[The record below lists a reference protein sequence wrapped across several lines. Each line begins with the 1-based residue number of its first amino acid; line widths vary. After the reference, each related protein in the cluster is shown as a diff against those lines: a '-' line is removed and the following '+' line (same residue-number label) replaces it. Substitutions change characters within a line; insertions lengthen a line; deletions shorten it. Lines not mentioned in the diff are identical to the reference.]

1 MGESAGPASDP
12 IIANI
17 VVTILCSVIVVIYAA
32 RRYDTPE
39 TNRLTTTKSL
49 FLATGAG
56 YLATSLVLFL
66 MLCEV
71 VLKPGFLNFLGV
83 SQAQEVVAKYASPP
97 VLAAVI
103 LTTMLPNVA
112 VLRTADDWF
121 LRRFQSWGRI
131 PHGIRNLAEKM
142 PMEALPLRQKLV
154 DALRAWIAQDGDVPN
169 ELADRLSTASESTSS
184 GCLSR
189 VLHLYRELEKLEGT
203 QTHASAF
210 RTHAETW
217 RAIRDEFR
225 VFTAQS
231 HAFFV
236 LFDQLKPVDG
246 TAGEDALKQAGDRY
260 RDICRKLF
268 RQMAEFLAASILMV
282 DASEARIQS
291 RLVTMGFR
299 IPDFTCPRVPI
310 GAFIFMGVV
319 MMLAIL
325 GVVATVRPDS
335 GPMPLA
341 VTALLI
347 GLTKTIG
354 IVAAVIPKVRWS
366 WFRPDSNGRPPY
378 LAWVISA
385 AIAVVVSFFVERIA
399 FGILDHKLLSA
410 LDFVRFPVTPLAPTT
425 FTLCLAIA
433 ILCDVDLRLGSGW
446 LRRISEGMLC
456 GATMITTIFV
466 CLQMLDISSAT
477 AGQTAAWFPFVFS
490 FSIGFVCGFVA
501 PHLYRQNRI
510 DQPSDHVDTLRE
522 VLAQTPADSD

>member
-1 MGESAGPASDP
+1 MGESTAPVSDP
-12 IIANI
+12 IMANMI
-17 VVTILCSVIVVIYAA
+17 VTIFCSAIVMIYAA

-49 FLATGAG
+49 FLITGTG
-56 YLATSLVLFL
+56 YLATSMIIFL
-66 MLCEV
+66 MLCEI
-71 VLKPGFLNFLGV
+71 VLKPGFLDFLGV
-83 SQAQEVVAKYASPP
+83 SDAQKVVAKYASPP

-121 LRRFQSWGRI
+121 LKRFQLWGRI
-131 PHGIRNLAEKM
+131 PYGVRNLAEKIS
-142 PMEALPLRQKLV
+142 MEALPIRQQHV
-154 DALRAWIAQDGDVPN
+154 DALKAWIAQDGDVPN
-169 ELADRLSTASESTSS
+169 ELAERISAASKSS
-184 GCLSR
+184 SKGCLTR
-189 VLHLYRELEKLEGT
+189 VLYLYRDLEKLERA

-210 RTHAETW
+210 RTHADAW
-217 RAIRDEFR
+217 HAIRDDFR

-236 LFDQLKPVDG
+236 FFDQLKTVDG
-246 TAGEDALKQAGDRY
+246 TAGADALKQAGDRY
-260 RDICRKLF
+260 RDDICRKLF
-268 RQMAEFLAASILMV
+268 RQMAEFLAASLLMV
-282 DASEARIQS
+282 EASESRIQS
-291 RLVTMGFR
+291 RLVTMGFIIR
-299 IPDFTCPRVPI
+299 DLSCAQVPV

-325 GVVATVRPDS
+325 SVVAVVRPAS

-341 VTALLI
+341 VAALLI

-354 IVAAVIPKVRWS
+354 ILAAILPKVRWS
-366 WFRPDSNGRPPY
+366 WFRSDSDGRYPY
-378 LAWVISA
+378 MAWVVSA
-385 AIAVVVSFFVERIA
+385 VLAVVVSFFVERVA

-433 ILCDVDLRLGSGW
+433 ILCDVDLGLGAGW

-456 GATMITTIFV
+456 GATMLTTIFV
-466 CLQMLDISSAT
+466 CLQLLDIPSTT

-490 FSIGFVCGFVA
+490 FSIGFVCGLVA
-501 PHLYRQNRI
+501 PHLYRRARS
-510 DQPSDHVDTLRE
+510 DQPSDMDAVHPILE
-522 VLAQTPADSD
+522 QAPADSD